1 VSGITCT
8 DLSEMTA
15 LKKRKDC
22 TIQTEYSKSVIDA
35 LLPPRIYSQ
44 RLVLDKRGF

>member
-22 TIQTEYSKSVIDA
+22 TIQTEYSPVDGTTVACALKALDA
-35 LLPPRIYSQ
+35 ILE
-44 RLVLDKRGF
+44 FT